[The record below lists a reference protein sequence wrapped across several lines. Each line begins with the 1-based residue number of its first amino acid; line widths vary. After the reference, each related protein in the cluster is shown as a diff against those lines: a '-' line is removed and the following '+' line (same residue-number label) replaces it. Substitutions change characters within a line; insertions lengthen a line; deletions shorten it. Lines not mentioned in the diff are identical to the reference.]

1 MYSADPAAAPGP
13 RRLQPLPT
21 YYVQRTLVLGCSACS
36 CVRYAGLRCTRVP
49 GRPDG
54 RGRRGD
60 GSGLSDSAAL
70 EEEETPHTRRR
81 TGAGVTGIRS
91 TRPVRH
97 RRQSRPIH
105 KVPRVKACA
114 EVTTTKIGR
123 RQVCAARGM
132 AHTST
137 RGILYVYAVPII
149 LRVAETKEEGR
160 RLPDPAGPCPC
171 DQRTGAGSRA
181 QPSGGGKIRP
191 SPGSASEISAP
202 VRGTR
207 TPVW

>member
-1 MYSADPAAAPGP
+1 MYDRGTVEHGRAVNVGGTDTARRAYSAAPSCGTRAEAAT
-13 RRLQPLPT
+13 QPLPT
-21 YYVQRTLVLGCSACS
+21 LLRSTYLVLGCSACS
-36 CVRYAGLRCTRVP
+36 CVRYAGLRCTRP
-49 GRPDG
+49 GTVRP
-54 RGRRGD
+54 RG
-60 GSGLSDSAAL
+60 A
-70 EEEETPHTRRR
+70 R
-81 TGAGVTGIRS
+81 TGRDYRIRLRWRKR
-91 TRPVRH
+91 RPH
-97 RRQSRPIH
+97 R
-105 KVPRVKACA
+105 
-114 EVTTTKIGR
+114 
-123 RQVCAARGM
+123 
-132 AHTST
+132 
-137 RGILYVYAVPII
+137 ILYVYAVPII

>member
-1 MYSADPAAAPGP
+1 MYDRGTVEHGRGRRVGRGVAGTPGP
-13 RRLQPLPT
+13 VHKSCTAPT
-21 YYVQRTLVLGCSACS
+21 KLRHPGRGGYNRYQRTTFNVLVLGCSACS

-49 GRPDG
+49 GRPTAADAAGTG
-54 RGRRGD
+54 RDYRIRLRWRKWKRR
-60 GSGLSDSAAL
+60 
-70 EEEETPHTRRR
+70 PHR
-81 TGAGVTGIRS
+81 
-91 TRPVRH
+91 
-97 RRQSRPIH
+97 
-105 KVPRVKACA
+105 
-114 EVTTTKIGR
+114 
-123 RQVCAARGM
+123 
-132 AHTST
+132 
-137 RGILYVYAVPII
+137 ILYVYAVPII

>member
-1 MYSADPAAAPGP
+1 MPHSPGLYSPQPSRPYSFTRKREDKSDAEATSTVAALAGYRHGASCTAPTQLRHPGRGGYNRYQRTTFNVLWFWVVALVVAYGTPVYAAPGCRDVRTAADAAGTGRDYRIRLRWRKWK
-13 RRLQPLPT
+13 RR
-21 YYVQRTLVLGCSACS
+21 
-36 CVRYAGLRCTRVP
+36 
-49 GRPDG
+49 
-54 RGRRGD
+54 
-60 GSGLSDSAAL
+60 
-70 EEEETPHTRRR
+70 PHR
-81 TGAGVTGIRS
+81 
-91 TRPVRH
+91 
-97 RRQSRPIH
+97 
-105 KVPRVKACA
+105 
-114 EVTTTKIGR
+114 
-123 RQVCAARGM
+123 
-132 AHTST
+132 
-137 RGILYVYAVPII
+137 ILYVYAVPII

>member
-1 MYSADPAAAPGP
+1 MYDRGTVEHGRGRRVGRGVAGTRTRCTSRVQRRPSCGTRAEAATTATNVLRSTYWFWVVALVVAYGTPVYAAPGC
-13 RRLQPLPT
+13 RD
-21 YYVQRTLVLGCSACS
+21 
-36 CVRYAGLRCTRVP
+36 VRPATS
-49 GRPDG
+49 DG
-54 RGRRGD
+54 RGRRAGTGRD
-60 GSGLSDSAAL
+60 YRIRLRWRKWKRR
-70 EEEETPHTRRR
+70 PHR
-81 TGAGVTGIRS
+81 
-91 TRPVRH
+91 
-97 RRQSRPIH
+97 
-105 KVPRVKACA
+105 
-114 EVTTTKIGR
+114 
-123 RQVCAARGM
+123 
-132 AHTST
+132 
-137 RGILYVYAVPII
+137 ILYVYAVPII